1 MKHYYPTLSIVIGL
15 FLLSLIGCREKG
27 TPFSF
32 TTPEGEEVSL
42 VIPPGFEDQRTAN
55 PWKKIFS
62 ERDLIGEE
70 HYIASYIYQGKDTNE
85 IIELYFS
92 LKKDPGTA
100 KKWRRKPENRELY
113 DYIEY
118 PDSNFIC
125 VARIEYF
132 NDPYSLYLSGGDDF
146 PPDSH
151 SADLHLQKQ
160 TFDIFMC
167 FPHDSLMTERAK
179 TVMDDIVK
187 SIKIKKK

>member
-1 MKHYYPTLSIVIGL
+1 MKHYYSPLFIVIGL
-15 FLLSLIGCREKG
+15 FFLSLNGCREKG

-42 VIPPGFEDQRTAN
+42 IIPPGFEDQRTAN

-132 NDPYSLYLSGGDDF
+132 NDPYSLYLSGGNEF
-146 PPDSH
+146 PPDCH

>member
-1 MKHYYPTLSIVIGL
+1 MKHYYPTLSIVIGI

-42 VIPPGFEDQRTAN
+42 IIPPGFEDQRTAN

-113 DYIEY
+113 DYTEY

-132 NDPYSLYLSGGDDF
+132 NDPYSLYLSGGDDL
-146 PPDSH
+146 PPDCH

-187 SIKIKKK
+187 SIKIK

>member
-92 LKKDPGTA
+92 LKKIRALQKSGG
-100 KKWRRKPENRELY
+100 ENR
-113 DYIEY
+113 
-118 PDSNFIC
+118 
-125 VARIEYF
+125 RIG
-132 NDPYSLYLSGGDDF
+132 SC
-146 PPDSH
+146 
-151 SADLHLQKQ
+151 
-160 TFDIFMC
+160 TTI
-167 FPHDSLMTERAK
+167 
-179 TVMDDIVK
+179 
-187 SIKIKKK
+187 

>member
-1 MKHYYPTLSIVIGL
+1 MKHYYSPLFIVIGL
-15 FLLSLIGCREKG
+15 FFLSLNGCREKG

-42 VIPPGFEDQRTAN
+42 IIPPGFEDQRTAN

-113 DYIEY
+113 DYTEY

-151 SADLHLQKQ
+151 SADIHLQKQ

>member
-1 MKHYYPTLSIVIGL
+1 MKHYYPTLSIVIGI

-42 VIPPGFEDQRTAN
+42 IIPPGFEDQRTAN

-113 DYIEY
+113 DYTEY

-167 FPHDSLMTERAK
+167 FLHDSLMTERAK

>member
-1 MKHYYPTLSIVIGL
+1 MKHYYPTLSIVIGI

-42 VIPPGFEDQRTAN
+42 IIPPGFEDQRTAN

-100 KKWRRKPENRELY
+100 KKWQRKPENRELY
-113 DYIEY
+113 DYTEY

-132 NDPYSLYLSGGDDF
+132 NDPYSLYLSGGNEF
-146 PPDSH
+146 PPDCH

-187 SIKIKKK
+187 SIKIK

>member
-1 MKHYYPTLSIVIGL
+1 MKHYYSPLFIVIGL
-15 FLLSLIGCREKG
+15 FFLSLNGCREKG

-42 VIPPGFEDQRTAN
+42 IIPPGFEDQRTAN

-151 SADLHLQKQ
+151 SADIHLQKQ

>member
-1 MKHYYPTLSIVIGL
+1 MKHYYSPLFIVIGL
-15 FLLSLIGCREKG
+15 FFLSLNGCREKG

-42 VIPPGFEDQRTAN
+42 IIPPGFEDQRTAN

-113 DYIEY
+113 DYTEY

-151 SADLHLQKQ
+151 SADIHLQKQ

-187 SIKIKKK
+187 SIKIK

>member
-1 MKHYYPTLSIVIGL
+1 MKPPNIKLIISFFIFLSIFYCCIQ
-15 FLLSLIGCREKG
+15 KG

-42 VIPPGFEDQRTAN
+42 IIPPGFEDQRTAN
-55 PWKKIFS
+55 PWKKLDKDLKNYFS
-62 ERDLIGEE
+62 AYVCNADNP
-70 HYIASYIYQGKDTNE
+70 DE
-85 IIELYFS
+85 IIELYFYLEEDINNS
-92 LKKDPGTA
+92 T

-179 TVMDDIVK
+179 IVMDDIVK

>member
-1 MKHYYPTLSIVIGL
+1 MKHYYPTLSIVIGI

-42 VIPPGFEDQRTAN
+42 VIPPGFEDQRTVN

-179 TVMDDIVK
+179 TVMNDIVK

>member
-42 VIPPGFEDQRTAN
+42 IIPPGFEDQRTAN

>member
-42 VIPPGFEDQRTAN
+42 IIPPGFEDQRTAN

-100 KKWRRKPENRELY
+100 KKWQRKPENRELY
-113 DYIEY
+113 DYTEY

-132 NDPYSLYLSGGDDF
+132 NDPYSLYLSGGNEF
-146 PPDSH
+146 PPDCH

-187 SIKIKKK
+187 SIKIK

>member
-42 VIPPGFEDQRTAN
+42 IIPPGFEDQRTAN

-113 DYIEY
+113 NYIEY

-187 SIKIKKK
+187 SIRIK

>member
-1 MKHYYPTLSIVIGL
+1 MKHYYPTLSIVIGI

-42 VIPPGFEDQRTAN
+42 IIPPGFEDQRTAN

-113 DYIEY
+113 DYTEY

-132 NDPYSLYLSGGDDF
+132 NDPYSLYLSVGDDF

-167 FPHDSLMTERAK
+167 FLHDSLMTERAK

>member
-42 VIPPGFEDQRTAN
+42 IIPPGFEDQRTAN

-113 DYIEY
+113 DYTEY

-167 FPHDSLMTERAK
+167 FLHDSLMTERAK

>member
-1 MKHYYPTLSIVIGL
+1 MKHYYPTLSIVIGI

-42 VIPPGFEDQRTAN
+42 VIPPGFEEQRTAS
-55 PWKKIFS
+55 PWKKLDKDLKNYFS
-62 ERDLIGEE
+62 AYVCNADNPEE
-70 HYIASYIYQGKDTNE
+70 IM
-85 IIELYFS
+85 ELYFNLREYS
-92 LKKDPGTA
+92 DINT
-100 KKWRRKPENRELY
+100 KKWQRKPENRELY

-125 VARIEYF
+125 VLQVEYIS
-132 NDPYSLYLSGGDDF
+132 DPYILSLGINNGVDIHY
-146 PPDSH
+146 
-151 SADLHLQKQ
+151 AIMYLQKNSL
-160 TFDIFMC
+160 DIQLY

>member
-1 MKHYYPTLSIVIGL
+1 MKHYYPTLSIVIGI

-42 VIPPGFEDQRTAN
+42 IIPPGFEDQRTAN

-187 SIKIKKK
+187 SIKIK

>member
-1 MKHYYPTLSIVIGL
+1 MTHYYPTLSIVIGL
-15 FLLSLIGCREKG
+15 FLLSLTGCREKG

-32 TTPEGEEVSL
+32 TTPAGEEVSL
-42 VIPPGFEDQRTAN
+42 IIPPGFEDQRTVN

-132 NDPYSLYLSGGDDF
+132 NDPYSLYLSGSDDF

-179 TVMDDIVK
+179 TVMNDIVK

>member
-1 MKHYYPTLSIVIGL
+1 MKPPNIRLIISFFIFLSIFYCCVQ
-15 FLLSLIGCREKG
+15 KG

-42 VIPPGFEDQRTAN
+42 VIPPGFENQRTAS
-55 PWKKIFS
+55 PWKKLDKDLKNYFS
-62 ERDLIGEE
+62 AYVCNADNP
-70 HYIASYIYQGKDTNE
+70 DE
-85 IIELYFS
+85 IIELYFYLEEDINNS
-92 LKKDPGTA
+92 T

-132 NDPYSLYLSGGDDF
+132 NDPYSLYLSGSDDF

-151 SADLHLQKQ
+151 SADLHLQK
-160 TFDIFMC
+160 TDIRYFYVL
-167 FPHDSLMTERAK
+167 PS
-179 TVMDDIVK
+179 
-187 SIKIKKK
+187 

>member
-187 SIKIKKK
+187 SIRIK

>member
-1 MKHYYPTLSIVIGL
+1 MKHYYPTLSIVIGI

-187 SIKIKKK
+187 SIIIK

>member
-1 MKHYYPTLSIVIGL
+1 MKHYYSPLFIVIGL
-15 FLLSLIGCREKG
+15 FFLSLNGCREKG

-42 VIPPGFEDQRTAN
+42 IIPPGFEDQRTAN

-113 DYIEY
+113 DYTES

-132 NDPYSLYLSGGDDF
+132 TDPYSLYLSGGNEF
-146 PPDSH
+146 PPDCH

>member
-42 VIPPGFEDQRTAN
+42 IIPPGFEDQRTAN

-92 LKKDPGTA
+92 LKKDPDTA

-113 DYIEY
+113 DYTEY

-132 NDPYSLYLSGGDDF
+132 NDPYSLYLSGGNEF
-146 PPDSH
+146 PPDCH

-187 SIKIKKK
+187 SIKIK

>member
-1 MKHYYPTLSIVIGL
+1 MDIALKIY
-15 FLLSLIGCREKG
+15 
-27 TPFSF
+27 FSAY
-32 TTPEGEEVSL
+32 VCNA
-42 VIPPGFEDQRTAN
+42 DN
-55 PWKKIFS
+55 P
-62 ERDLIGEE
+62 D
-70 HYIASYIYQGKDTNE
+70 E
-85 IIELYFS
+85 IIELYFYLEEDINNS
-92 LKKDPGTA
+92 T

-146 PPDSH
+146 PPDCH

-167 FPHDSLMTERAK
+167 FLHDSLMTERAK

>member
-42 VIPPGFEDQRTAN
+42 IIPPGFEDQRTAN

-187 SIKIKKK
+187 SIRIK

>member
-1 MKHYYPTLSIVIGL
+1 MKHYYPTLSIVIGI

-42 VIPPGFEDQRTAN
+42 IIPPGFEDQRTAN

-113 DYIEY
+113 DYTEY

-187 SIKIKKK
+187 SIKIK

>member
-1 MKHYYPTLSIVIGL
+1 MKHYYPTLSIVIGI

-187 SIKIKKK
+187 SIRIK

>member
-1 MKHYYPTLSIVIGL
+1 MKHYYPTLSIVIGI

>member
-42 VIPPGFEDQRTAN
+42 IIPPGFEDQRTAN

-132 NDPYSLYLSGGDDF
+132 NDPYSLYLSGSDDF

-179 TVMDDIVK
+179 IVMDDIVK

>member
-1 MKHYYPTLSIVIGL
+1 MKHYYSPLFIVIGL
-15 FLLSLIGCREKG
+15 FFLSLNGCREKG

-42 VIPPGFEDQRTAN
+42 IIPPGFEDQRTAN

-113 DYIEY
+113 DYTEY

-132 NDPYSLYLSGGDDF
+132 NDPYSLYLSGGNEF
-146 PPDSH
+146 PPDCH

-167 FPHDSLMTERAK
+167 FPHDSLMTELAK

-187 SIKIKKK
+187 SIKIK

>member
-1 MKHYYPTLSIVIGL
+1 MKHYYSPLFIVIGL
-15 FLLSLIGCREKG
+15 FFLSLNGCREKG

-42 VIPPGFEDQRTAN
+42 IIPPGFEDQRTAN

-100 KKWRRKPENRELY
+100 QKWRRKPENRELY
-113 DYIEY
+113 DYTEY

-132 NDPYSLYLSGGDDF
+132 NDPYSLYLSGGNEF
-146 PPDSH
+146 PPDCH

-187 SIKIKKK
+187 SIKIK

>member
-1 MKHYYPTLSIVIGL
+1 MKHYYPTLSIVIGI

-113 DYIEY
+113 DYTEY

-167 FPHDSLMTERAK
+167 FLHDSLMTERAK

>member
-42 VIPPGFEDQRTAN
+42 VIPPGFEDQRTAS
-55 PWKKIFS
+55 PWKKLDTKIENHFS
-62 ERDLIGEE
+62 AYVCNADNP
-70 HYIASYIYQGKDTNE
+70 DE
-85 IIELYFS
+85 IIELYFNLREFPS
-92 LKKDPGTA
+92 DDA
-100 KKWRRKPENRELY
+100 KEWQRKPENRDLY

-125 VARIEYF
+125 VLQAVYIPKQNIYDLF
-132 NDPYSLYLSGGDDF
+132 FD
-146 PPDSH
+146 
-151 SADLHLQKQ
+151 ADLHYAELYLQKHILNIQ
-160 TFDIFMC
+160 LYY
-167 FPHDSLMTERAK
+167 PYDSLMTERAK
-179 TVMDDIVK
+179 SVMNDIVK